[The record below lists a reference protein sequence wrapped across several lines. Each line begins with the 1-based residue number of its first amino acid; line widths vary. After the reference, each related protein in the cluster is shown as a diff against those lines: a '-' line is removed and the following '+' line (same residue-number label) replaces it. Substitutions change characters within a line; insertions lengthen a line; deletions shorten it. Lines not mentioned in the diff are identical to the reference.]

1 MVALSS
7 SYRLGD
13 LSLDLGLIQ
22 SETLEKALYIAADT
36 GLPIGRVLVL
46 SGYCSDEELLNLIR
60 LQTLLRENLI
70 DMSLAQAAMVEVRG
84 TTAKVDDALL
94 KLGWDPTSQKNLTPL
109 GELLVESNV
118 ITAEQL
124 EAFLRQQLKT
134 RLPLGRMVVSSGQ
147 TNDAFMAVALNI
159 QIMVRQKK
167 ITRADA
173 VSALIDARKRQSPA
187 SSPLQ
192 SKSFYEPSSRNLPKL
207 GEMLVFCGAVT
218 DAAMVDALETSLLS
232 RKAVGEVLI
241 ERQLLTREELS
252 QALEIQ
258 GKVAAGEISVQTANQ
273 LLARARGRRSGAGAN
288 KGSGTTSDT
297 DPQSAAGDESGAS
310 GSDSA
315 LDARS
320 HFSLVEFLKVVHC
333 TDDDELNKSFDI
345 AKRNAQV
352 AKLVLLI
359 AGSVDE
365 SILQLAE
372 SCHSMYEN
380 GKLSFEHSCTVF
392 EYARRRNVTVEQA
405 LSELSWLKAKD
416 AKQTLP
422 EKKGNNKKT
431 TNSQLI
437 TLKDVAADLIFRR
450 DFSAARKVLEQLLI
464 ELQDGRDQR
473 YQYCLEQ
480 MSLVCSELQDFSAA
494 EEHLLALIE
503 LTLSAGEKTLRM
515 ANLMNMLGQIYYF
528 QRQYQ
533 KAIDCTHTF
542 IDICAHNLG
551 ATHPDVACGWQNLAM
566 LYYTFNQLELS
577 RQAYKTALDI
587 CTDSLGPQHPNTLGL
602 ASKLTAISV
611 NSHEYPSASP
621 TGPQDWNHEK
631 ARKNTLAATEAAK
644 ESDSKGTKEKE
655 SAGGAETTA
664 LSSLRKA
671 AAKNAPQTPGA
682 KPKRT
687 IIDDDEVPP
696 EMGAITGN
704 WRTISLTER
713 LHPDA

>member
-22 SETLEKALYIAADT
+22 SETLEKALFIAADT

-60 LQTLLRENLI
+60 LQTLLRESLI
-70 DMSLAQAAMVEVRG
+70 DMSLAQAAMAEVRG
-84 TTAKVDDALL
+84 TTSKVDDSLL
-94 KLGWDPTSQKNLTPL
+94 KLGWDPSSQKNLTPL
-109 GELLVESNV
+109 GELLVDSHV

-147 TNDAFMAVALNI
+147 TNEAFMAVALNI

-173 VSALIDARKRQSPA
+173 VDALIDARKRQAPLT
-187 SSPLQ
+187 SPLQ
-192 SKSFYEPSSRNLPKL
+192 TKSFYEPSTRNLPKL
-207 GEMLVFCGAVT
+207 GEMLVFSGAVT

-241 ERQLLTREELS
+241 ERQLLSREELN

-258 GKVAAGEISVQTANQ
+258 GRVASGEITVQDANQ
-273 LLARARGRRSGAGAN
+273 IMARSKAGA
-288 KGSGTTSDT
+288 K
-297 DPQSAAGDESGAS
+297 
-310 GSDSA
+310 DSVDA
-315 LDARS
+315 ARS

-333 TDDDELNKSFDI
+333 TSDDELSKSFDI

-359 AGSVDE
+359 AGSLDE
-365 SILQLAE
+365 ATLQLAE
-372 SCHSMYEN
+372 SCHSLYEN

-392 EYARRRNVTVEQA
+392 EYARRRNISLDQA

-416 AKQTLP
+416 ASQ
-422 EKKGNNKKT
+422 EAGKGRAKDSAESAEQKGGAKKT
-431 TNSQLI
+431 TDSQLI

-450 DFSAARKVLEQLLI
+450 DFSAARKVLEQLLL
-464 ELQDGRDQR
+464 ELSADKDQR

-480 MSLVCSELQDFSAA
+480 MSLVCSELQDFDNA
-494 EEHLLALIE
+494 EKHMLELIE
-503 LTLSAGEKTLRM
+503 LTRASGDKSLRM
-515 ANLMNMLGQIYYF
+515 ANLMNMLGQTYYF
-528 QRQYQ
+528 QRKYQ
-533 KAIDCTHTF
+533 QAIECTQKF
-542 IDICAHNLG
+542 IDICAFNLG
-551 ATHPDVACGWQNLAM
+551 ATHPDVACGWQNIAM
-566 LYYTFNQLELS
+566 LYYTSNQLEAS
-577 RQAYKTALDI
+577 REAYKTAYNI

-611 NSHEYPSASP
+611 SSHEYPAGASHK
-621 TGPQDWNHEK
+621 PQDWNHEK
-631 ARKNTLAATEAAK
+631 ARKNANRLENLP
-644 ESDSKGTKEKE
+644 
-655 SAGGAETTA
+655 GGDTAETTA

-671 AAKNAPQTPGA
+671 AAKNAPQTQTA
-682 KPKRT
+682 KNAKGKVAP
-687 IIDDDEVPP
+687 DDDDDDVPP